1 MNTKKAFGGSL
12 KKVRKARGLTQEDF
26 AISSSRTYVS
36 AMERGLKNPT
46 LEKIEALAGTLKV
59 HPLTLLTLTYLPT
72 GKHRGIQS
80 LHEKVLVEL
89 EEITSEAGS
98 RRRS

>member
-1 MNTKKAFGGSL
+1 MNTKKTFGSSL

-59 HPLTLLTLTYLPT
+59 HPLTLLTLTYLPV
-72 GKHRGIQS
+72 GKPRGIQS
-80 LHEKVLVEL
+80 LHEKVLLEL
-89 EEITSEAGS
+89 EEITSDAGS
-98 RRRS
+98 RRRT